1 MIRRRSFSI
10 TLLAAAVA
18 VAAGLIPALSAR
30 EDRPESPS
38 KPAVV
43 PFQILRTNH
52 MLVQARINGK
62 GPFRL
67 IFDLGAP
74 FTLISNRAA
83 ERSGVVAEGGH
94 RSLLFGIRDPA
105 EVDTLRVG
113 DLTAKD
119 LPVMVMDHPLLKAM
133 ADLDP
138 LRRPIDGIIGYT
150 LFARYRTTIDYQARE
165 MTFEPVDFRVANLIE
180 ELPDRIAGPKVAR
193 DRVLAPAAL
202 WGLTLGEP
210 EGANPQGVPIL
221 SVLAGSPAAAAGL
234 EAGDLLT
241 TLDGRWT
248 TSVADAY
255 SAASGVPPGHA
266 AEVVILRDGQE
277 KTLIVTPR
285 DGI

>member
-1 MIRRRSFSI
+1 MIRRRSSSI
-10 TLLAAAVA
+10 ALLTAAAAAVA
-18 VAAGLIPALSAR
+18 GLVPVLSAPGG
-30 EDRPESPS
+30 EAQ
-38 KPAVV
+38 KAAVV

-83 ERSGVVAEGGH
+83 ERSGVVAEGGP

-105 EVDTLRVG
+105 EVDTLQVG

-138 LRRPIDGIIGYT
+138 LRRPIDGIIGYP

-180 ELPDRIAGPKVAR
+180 ELPDRIAGP
-193 DRVLAPAAL
+193 
-202 WGLTLGEP
+202 
-210 EGANPQGVPIL
+210 
-221 SVLAGSPAAAAGL
+221 
-234 EAGDLLT
+234 
-241 TLDGRWT
+241 
-248 TSVADAY
+248 
-255 SAASGVPPGHA
+255 
-266 AEVVILRDGQE
+266 
-277 KTLIVTPR
+277 
-285 DGI
+285 